1 MSQPTATEFV
11 HERWSS
17 QNAFVLAT
25 VGSAVGLGNIWRF
38 PYIAGQ
44 NGGGVFVLVYLLC
57 IACIGIPLLMAE
69 LAMGRR
75 GGHSAPA
82 TMQRLAA
89 DAGRGKF
96 WHSIGWFAVITPMLA
111 ITFYGV
117 VAGWSLDYIVL
128 SITGRFDGIDAQASA
143 RVFGN
148 LTGSPV
154 RLACWQALFMLL
166 TAIVVARGVR
176 KGLEVA
182 TKLLMPVL
190 AALVVLLVLY
200 GAITA
205 DFAGALKF
213 LFTPDLAKLN
223 GTVILMA
230 LGQAFFSLAIGVGA
244 MITYAAYMPPS
255 VSIPK
260 AAITIAA
267 ADTTIALMMGLAI
280 FPLVFASGLAPAEG
294 PGLLFISLPIA
305 FGQMPGGIVFATLF
319 FVLTFIAALTS
330 SIAMLEPI
338 VCWLEEHRG
347 FSRPIS
353 TVVLAAGAWLVGLS
367 VVLSFNLWSE
377 IRPLGVFDYFA
388 DKTIFDLFD
397 FLTANVMMPVGA
409 LLLAAFA
416 GWAMQRESIR
426 QEVGLAD
433 GAWYRIWMFL
443 LRFVVPIGIGAI
455 LFSNLLAA

>member
-1 MSQPTATEFV
+1 MNQPTGTEFV

-17 QNAFVLAT
+17 RNAFVLAA
-25 VGSAVGLGNIWRF
+25 VGGAVGLGNIWRF

-44 NGGGVFVLVYLLC
+44 NGGGAFVLVYVLC

-82 TMQRLAA
+82 TMRRLTA

-96 WHSIGWFAVITPMLA
+96 WHGIGWFAVITPLLA
-111 ITFYGV
+111 IIYYGV
-117 VAGWSLDYIVL
+117 IAGWSLDYIVL
-128 SITGRFDGIDAQASA
+128 SVTGRFTGIDAQASA
-143 RVFGN
+143 AEFRN
-148 LTGSPV
+148 LTGSPL
-154 RLACWQALFMLL
+154 RLAFWQGLFMLL

-176 KGLEVA
+176 KGLELA
-182 TKLLMPVL
+182 TKLLMPSL
-190 AALVVLLVLY
+190 AALVVLLVVY
-200 GAITA
+200 AAMTA
-205 DFAGALKF
+205 DFAGALRF

-223 GTVILMA
+223 ATVVLMA

-244 MITYAAYMPPS
+244 MITYGAYMSPD

-260 AAITIAA
+260 AAVTIAA
-267 ADTTIALMMGLAI
+267 ADTAMALMMGLAI
-280 FPLVFASGLAPAEG
+280 FPLVFASGLVPAEG
-294 PGLLFISLPIA
+294 PGLVFISLPIA

-330 SIAMLEPI
+330 SIAMLEPV

-353 TVVLAAGAWLVGLS
+353 TVVLAAGTWLVGLS
-367 VVLSFNLWSE
+367 VVLSFNVWSE
-377 IRPLGVFDYFA
+377 VRPLGVFEYFA

-397 FLTANVMMPVGA
+397 FLTANVMMPIGA

-416 GWAMQRESIR
+416 GWAMQRDSIR
-426 QEVGLAD
+426 QEIGLAD
-433 GAWYRIWMFL
+433 GTWYRVWMFL
-443 LRFVVPIGIGAI
+443 LRFVVPVGIVAI
-455 LFSNLLAA
+455 LLGNLL

>member
-1 MSQPTATEFV
+1 MNQPTGTEFV

-17 QNAFVLAT
+17 RNAFVLAA
-25 VGSAVGLGNIWRF
+25 VGGAVGLGNIWRF

-44 NGGGVFVLVYLLC
+44 NGGGAFVLVYVLC

-82 TMQRLAA
+82 TMRRLTA

-96 WHSIGWFAVITPMLA
+96 WHGIGWFAVITPLLA
-111 ITFYGV
+111 IIYYGV
-117 VAGWSLDYIVL
+117 IAGWSLDYIVL
-128 SITGRFDGIDAQASA
+128 SVTGRFTGIDAQASA
-143 RVFGN
+143 AEFGN
-148 LTGSPV
+148 LTGSPL
-154 RLACWQALFMLL
+154 RLAFWQGLFMLL

-176 KGLEVA
+176 KGLELA
-182 TKLLMPVL
+182 TKLLMPSL
-190 AALVVLLVLY
+190 AALVVLLVVY
-200 GAITA
+200 AAMTA
-205 DFAGALKF
+205 DFAGAVRF

-223 GTVILMA
+223 ATVVLMA

-244 MITYAAYMPPS
+244 MITYGAYMSPD

-260 AAITIAA
+260 AAVTIAA
-267 ADTTIALMMGLAI
+267 ADTAMALMMGLAI
-280 FPLVFASGLAPAEG
+280 FPLVFASGLVPAEG
-294 PGLLFISLPIA
+294 PGLVFISLPIA

-330 SIAMLEPI
+330 SIAMLEPV

-353 TVVLAAGAWLVGLS
+353 TVVLAAGTWLVGLS
-367 VVLSFNLWSE
+367 VVLSFNVWSE
-377 IRPLGVFDYFA
+377 VRPLGVFEYFA

-397 FLTANVMMPVGA
+397 FLTANVMMPIGA

-416 GWAMQRESIR
+416 GWAMQRDSIR
-426 QEVGLAD
+426 QEIGLAD
-433 GAWYRIWMFL
+433 GTWYRVWMFL
-443 LRFVVPIGIGAI
+443 LRFVVPVGIVAI
-455 LFSNLLAA
+455 LLGNLL

>member
-1 MSQPTATEFV
+1 MNQPTGTEFV

-17 QNAFVLAT
+17 RNAFVLAA
-25 VGSAVGLGNIWRF
+25 VGGAVGLGNIWRF

-44 NGGGVFVLVYLLC
+44 NGGGAFVLVYVLC

-82 TMQRLAA
+82 TMRRLTA

-96 WHSIGWFAVITPMLA
+96 WHGIGWFAVITPLLA
-111 ITFYGV
+111 IIYYGV
-117 VAGWSLDYIVL
+117 IAGWSLDYIVL
-128 SITGRFDGIDAQASA
+128 SVTGRFTGIDAQASA
-143 RVFGN
+143 AEFGN
-148 LTGSPV
+148 LTGSPL
-154 RLACWQALFMLL
+154 RLAFWQGLFMLL

-176 KGLEVA
+176 KGLELA
-182 TKLLMPVL
+182 TKLLMPSL

-200 GAITA
+200 AAMTA
-205 DFAGALKF
+205 DFAGAFRF

-223 GTVILMA
+223 ATVVLMA

-244 MITYAAYMPPS
+244 MITYGAYMSPD

-260 AAITIAA
+260 AAVTIAA
-267 ADTTIALMMGLAI
+267 ADTAMALMMGLAI
-280 FPLVFASGLAPAEG
+280 FPLVFASGLVPSEG
-294 PGLLFISLPIA
+294 PGLVFISLPIA

-330 SIAMLEPI
+330 SIAMLEPV

-353 TVVLAAGAWLVGLS
+353 TVVLAAGTWLVGLS

-377 IRPLGVFDYFA
+377 VRPLGVFEYFA

-397 FLTANVMMPVGA
+397 FLTANVMMPIGA

-416 GWAMQRESIR
+416 GWAMQRDSIR
-426 QEVGLAD
+426 EEIGLAD
-433 GAWYRIWMFL
+433 GTWYRVWMFL
-443 LRFVVPIGIGAI
+443 LRFVVPVGIVAI
-455 LFSNLLAA
+455 LLGNLL

>member
-1 MSQPTATEFV
+1 MNQPTGTEFV

-17 QNAFVLAT
+17 RNAFVLAA
-25 VGSAVGLGNIWRF
+25 VGGAVGLGNIWRF

-44 NGGGVFVLVYLLC
+44 NGGGAFVLVYVLC

-82 TMQRLAA
+82 TMRRLTA

-96 WHSIGWFAVITPMLA
+96 WHGIGWFAVITPLLA
-111 ITFYGV
+111 IIYYGV
-117 VAGWSLDYIVL
+117 IAGWSLDYIVL
-128 SITGRFDGIDAQASA
+128 SVTGRFSGIDAQASA
-143 RVFGN
+143 AEFGN
-148 LTGSPV
+148 LTGSPL
-154 RLACWQALFMLL
+154 RLAFWQGLFMLL

-176 KGLEVA
+176 KGLELA
-182 TKLLMPVL
+182 TKLLMPSL

-200 GAITA
+200 AAMTA
-205 DFAGALKF
+205 DFAGAVRF

-223 GTVILMA
+223 ATVVLMA

-244 MITYAAYMPPS
+244 MITYGAYMSPD

-260 AAITIAA
+260 AAVTIAA
-267 ADTTIALMMGLAI
+267 ADTAMALMMGLAI
-280 FPLVFASGLAPAEG
+280 FPLVFASGLVPAEG
-294 PGLLFISLPIA
+294 PGLVFISLPIA

-330 SIAMLEPI
+330 SIAMLEPV

-353 TVVLAAGAWLVGLS
+353 TVMLAAGTWLVGLS
-367 VVLSFNLWSE
+367 VVLSFNVWSE
-377 IRPLGVFDYFA
+377 VRPLGVFAYFA

-397 FLTANVMMPVGA
+397 FLTANVMMPIGA

-416 GWAMQRESIR
+416 GWAMQRDSIR
-426 QEVGLAD
+426 QEIGLAD
-433 GAWYRIWMFL
+433 GTWYRVWMFL
-443 LRFVVPIGIGAI
+443 LRFVVPVGIVAI
-455 LFSNLLAA
+455 LLGNLL

>member
-1 MSQPTATEFV
+1 MNQPTGTEFV

-17 QNAFVLAT
+17 RNAFVLAA
-25 VGSAVGLGNIWRF
+25 VGGAVGLGNIWRF

-44 NGGGVFVLVYLLC
+44 NGGGAFVLVYVLC

-82 TMQRLAA
+82 TMRRLTA

-96 WHSIGWFAVITPMLA
+96 WHGIGWFAVITPLLA
-111 ITFYGV
+111 IIYYGV
-117 VAGWSLDYIVL
+117 IAGWSLDYIVL
-128 SITGRFDGIDAQASA
+128 SVTGRFTGIDAQASA
-143 RVFGN
+143 AEFGN
-148 LTGSPV
+148 LTGSPL
-154 RLACWQALFMLL
+154 RLAFWQGLFMLL

-176 KGLEVA
+176 KGLELA
-182 TKLLMPVL
+182 TKLLMPSL
-190 AALVVLLVLY
+190 AALVVLLVVY
-200 GAITA
+200 AAMTA
-205 DFAGALKF
+205 DFAGAFRF

-223 GTVILMA
+223 ATVVLMA

-244 MITYAAYMPPS
+244 MITYGAYMSPD

-260 AAITIAA
+260 AAVTIAA
-267 ADTTIALMMGLAI
+267 ADTAMALMMGLAI
-280 FPLVFASGLAPAEG
+280 FPLVFASGLVPAEG
-294 PGLLFISLPIA
+294 PGLVFISLPIA

-330 SIAMLEPI
+330 SIAMLEPV

-353 TVVLAAGAWLVGLS
+353 TVVLAAGTWLVGLS

-377 IRPLGVFDYFA
+377 VRPLGVFEYFA

-397 FLTANVMMPVGA
+397 FLTANVMMPIGA

-416 GWAMQRESIR
+416 GWAMQRDSIR
-426 QEVGLAD
+426 EEIGLAD
-433 GAWYRIWMFL
+433 GTWYRVWMFL
-443 LRFVVPIGIGAI
+443 LRFVVPVGIVAI
-455 LFSNLLAA
+455 LLGNLL

>member
-1 MSQPTATEFV
+1 MNQPPGTEFV

-17 QNAFVLAT
+17 RNAFVLAA
-25 VGSAVGLGNIWRF
+25 VGGAVGLGNIWRF

-44 NGGGVFVLVYLLC
+44 NGGGAFVLVYVLC

-82 TMQRLAA
+82 TMRRLTA

-96 WHSIGWFAVITPMLA
+96 WHGIGWFAVITPLLA
-111 ITFYGV
+111 IIYYGV
-117 VAGWSLDYIVL
+117 IAGWSLDYIVL
-128 SITGRFDGIDAQASA
+128 SVTGRFTGIDAQASA
-143 RVFGN
+143 AEFGN
-148 LTGSPV
+148 LTGSPL
-154 RLACWQALFMLL
+154 RLAFWQGLFMLL

-176 KGLEVA
+176 KGLELA
-182 TKLLMPVL
+182 TKLLMPSL
-190 AALVVLLVLY
+190 AALVVLLVVY
-200 GAITA
+200 AAMTA
-205 DFAGALKF
+205 DFAGAFRF

-223 GTVILMA
+223 ATVVLMA

-244 MITYAAYMPPS
+244 MITYGAYMSPD

-260 AAITIAA
+260 AAVTIAA
-267 ADTTIALMMGLAI
+267 ADTAMALMMGLAI
-280 FPLVFASGLAPAEG
+280 FPLVFASGLVPAEG
-294 PGLLFISLPIA
+294 PGLVFISLPIA

-330 SIAMLEPI
+330 SIAMLEPV

-353 TVVLAAGAWLVGLS
+353 TVVLAAGTWLVGLS

-377 IRPLGVFDYFA
+377 VRPLGVFEYFA

-397 FLTANVMMPVGA
+397 FLTANVMMPIGA

-416 GWAMQRESIR
+416 GWAMQRDSIR
-426 QEVGLAD
+426 EEIGLAD
-433 GAWYRIWMFL
+433 GTWYRVWMFL
-443 LRFVVPIGIGAI
+443 LRFVVPVGIVAI
-455 LFSNLLAA
+455 LLGNLL